1 MHTAQRLSAAE
12 WKQIELLRA
21 ATPARRAALA
31 RSLTSHTLG
40 LARRAIREANPGA
53 DPDELRVR
61 YVAAVYGRELAT
73 KLQGFLACKRDERP
87 S

>member
-1 MHTAQRLSAAE
+1 MHVADQLSAAE

-31 RSLTSHTLG
+31 RSLTGHTLG

-53 DPDELRVR
+53 DADELRVR
-61 YVAAVYGRELAT
+61 YVAAVYGQDLAS
-73 KLQGFLACKRDERP
+73 QFQQFLACRRDAP
-87 S
+87 SP